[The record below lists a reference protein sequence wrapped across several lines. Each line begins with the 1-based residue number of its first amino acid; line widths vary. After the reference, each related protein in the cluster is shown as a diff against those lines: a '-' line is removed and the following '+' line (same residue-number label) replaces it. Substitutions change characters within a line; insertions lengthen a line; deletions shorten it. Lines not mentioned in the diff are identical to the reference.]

1 MATITWQG
9 NGGTIL
15 LPKTGGWFNIAN
27 WDLGRIPAL
36 DDDVVLGGTGTYTSN
51 IGVNISVDSVSISDP
66 AATLAIRA
74 GVTLTI
80 TGTDATALD
89 SSGTITLGTTGT
101 GGGPGTINDSGGL
114 LGTVVGFG
122 SITAAEFGG
131 TIKASGGRLV
141 SPSGSGRFRPVTAS
155 PLPARWPTQA
165 ARSEPVAGRSL

>member
-114 LGTVVGFG
+114 LGTVVGF
-122 SITAAEFGG
+122 EYH
-131 TIKASGGRLV
+131 GGRIRRHDQ
-141 SPSGSGRFRPVTAS
+141 GQRGD
-155 PLPARWPTQA
+155 
-165 ARSEPVAGRSL
+165 G